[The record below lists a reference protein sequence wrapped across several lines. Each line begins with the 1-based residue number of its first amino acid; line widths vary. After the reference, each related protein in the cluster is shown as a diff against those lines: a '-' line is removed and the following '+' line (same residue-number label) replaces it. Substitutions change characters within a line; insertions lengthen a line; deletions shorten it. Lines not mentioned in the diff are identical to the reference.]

1 MELCIYCDSQISV
14 MILCV
19 LSYSGSLCPR
29 QKKKKKIIYS
39 FIHLFHSDLWLWARP
54 HAECQTRSR
63 AKHILEFL
71 WPQ

>member
-29 QKKKKKIIYS
+29 QKKKKKSFIPSFIYS
-39 FIHLFHSDLWLWARP
+39 TVTSGYGLGPMLNARQGP
-54 HAECQTRSR
+54 EPS
-63 AKHILEFL
+63 IS
-71 WPQ
+71 